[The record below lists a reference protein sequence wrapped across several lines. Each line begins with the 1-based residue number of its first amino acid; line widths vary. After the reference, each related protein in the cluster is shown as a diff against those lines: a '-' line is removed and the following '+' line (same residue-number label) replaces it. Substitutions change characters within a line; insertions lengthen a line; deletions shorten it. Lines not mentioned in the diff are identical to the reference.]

1 MSKKIIKCY
10 VVVKRVLSKAIIRII
25 DKTIHIKFIPSRL
38 KLTRYLKSSLSPG
51 EYKTILMADKP
62 EYIINID
69 DISEVLVSTIRS
81 DRKDIKD
88 LFDNEDVKE
97 IFQIVFYLKTG
108 SDIKILLKYNDFLK
122 MKNILKKYGKYS

>member
-1 MSKKIIKCY
+1 MSKKVIKCY
-10 VVVKRVLSKAIIRII
+10 VIVKRVLSKAIIRIM
-25 DKTIHIKFIPSRL
+25 DKTIHIKLIPSRL

-51 EYKTILMADKP
+51 EYKTILMTDKP

-88 LFDNEDVKE
+88 LFDNEDIKE
-97 IFQIVFYLKTG
+97 VFQVVFYLKRG
-108 SDIKILLKYNDFLK
+108 SDVKLLLKYNDFLK